1 MQSNNPVLS
10 RYEKTDKSGFAYDE
24 GVSAYTQAAAGGAGA
39 ADVDA
44 AFQQVTAAG
53 GARLTINDVIVKTF
67 AVFAITV
74 VFAVVGWNTYD
85 TMPWLLM
92 VGLLGGL
99 ALGLVNAF
107 KKVPSPPLILLYG
120 VFQGVMLGG
129 VSRWY
134 SDYAAGNG
142 WNDIVLQAVVA
153 TMTTFGVMLAL
164 YITGIVKVNKKFVSI
179 LIVAAVSYMVLGIGS
194 FIWALFGGGERLGH
208 LRHRLRSHRGR
219 AGRADRRLLP
229 DAGLRGDQPGD
240 QARGP
245 GARVVADGVRPAR
258 HADLAL
264 PGVPAPVRDP
274 QPQLARGRAARR
286 RCFDTD
292 TGTGAFAPV
301 PVSHS

>member
-74 VFAVVGWNTYD
+74 VFSVVGWNTYD

-134 SDYAAGNG
+134 SDFAAGNG

-164 YITGIVKVNKKFVSI
+164 YVTGVVKVNKKFVSI

-194 FIWALFGGGERLGH
+194 FIWAMFGGG
-208 LRHRLRSHRGR
+208 
-219 AGRADRRLLP
+219 
-229 DAGLRGDQPGD
+229 
-240 QARGP
+240 
-245 GARVVADGVRPAR
+245 DGW
-258 HADLAL
+258 
-264 PGVPAPVRDP
+264 GIY
-274 QPQLARGRAARR
+274 
-286 RCFDTD
+286 
-292 TGTGAFAPV
+292 GTGFGPIVAVVGVLIAAFFLMLDFEAISQGIKLGAPERESWRMAFGLLV
-301 PVSHS
+301 TLIWLYLEFLRLFAILSRN